1 MVGDDGTE
9 ETEAGAG
16 RGRRCELIVGEI
28 GIRSSTLNLR
38 TDVHTLRDKS
48 GSVVGEHDKG
58 IHVQLELLP
67 QPDHRRKRELA
78 HFDLVL
84 ATAEPADERRPTRRD
99 REIRKPNADDCE
111 NGERQSKPLN
121 TNS

>member
-1 MVGDDGTE
+1 M
-9 ETEAGAG
+9 
-16 RGRRCELIVGEI
+16 IVGEI

-84 ATAEPADERRPTRRD
+84 ATAEAADERRPTRRD
-99 REIRKPNADDCE
+99 REIRKPNADDWRTG
-111 NGERQSKPLN
+111 NVSQSH
-121 TNS
+121 